1 MPLLICLLMLP
12 LAFLDGGAW
21 VHPLGSVLSLSW
33 QGVALCCLLGLS
45 AATLLW
51 WRRRSGRSV
60 AHPVEPRQAA
70 SASEAEPAA
79 LSPPAVDKSVGKL
92 RAGRPSA

>member
-12 LAFLDGGAW
+12 LAFQDAGAW

-33 QGVALCCLLGLS
+33 QAVAFWCLSGLS

-51 WRRRSGRSV
+51 WRRRSGRSES
-60 AHPVEPRQAA
+60 HPTVPAQAA
-70 SASEAEPAA
+70 STSETGPVA